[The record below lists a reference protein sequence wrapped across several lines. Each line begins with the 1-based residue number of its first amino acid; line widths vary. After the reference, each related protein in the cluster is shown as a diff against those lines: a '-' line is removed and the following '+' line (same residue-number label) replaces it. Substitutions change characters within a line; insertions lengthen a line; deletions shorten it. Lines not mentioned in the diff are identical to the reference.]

1 MYPKVLLQISPTLGF
16 GFGTL
21 FKTLHIPVCT
31 LEYFI
36 SGKPLDIAM
45 K

>member
-21 FKTLHIPVCT
+21 FKTLHIYT